1 VDPLPPASTSRP
13 ARAGE
18 AVAVA
23 VVAGIAAW
31 SYGAAVVSP
40 AVGVAAGI
48 VGAANGAISGWR
60 RIYAWRRRTGW
71 WAALL
76 DSTWGLPPV
85 LLGLV
90 AHVVAGLRHGG
101 YEASLSR
108 RLNRHVY
115 RRGAHLQAG
124 YVFTI
129 GNVISSAG
137 DVDQP
142 RRRKLIVDHE
152 DVHVWQARWW
162 GPAYLVLYLGWNV
175 AGFAAGTIAW
185 LRHGRREPFGKV
197 VRSWTYYSNPFE
209 WWAYCRDDLWPPSG
223 LVHGVGWR
231 RRVVRPFPAARTQAH
246 LGIHPGV
253 QVDDRPRP

>member
-1 VDPLPPASTSRP
+1 VL
-13 ARAGE
+13 
-18 AVAVA
+18 AVF
-23 VVAGIAAW
+23 AGIAAR
-31 SYGAAVVSP
+31 SYGAAIVSP
-40 AVGVAAGI
+40 AVGVATGI

-60 RIYAWRRRTGW
+60 QIYAWRRRVGW

-76 DSTWGLPPV
+76 DSTWGLPSV

-90 AHVVAGLRHGG
+90 AHAVAALRNGE

-137 DVDQP
+137 DVDLP

-152 DVHVWQARWW
+152 DVHIWQARGF
-162 GPAYLVLYLGWNV
+162 GPAYLVLYVGWNLV
-175 AGFAAGTIAW
+175 GFVVGLIAW
-185 LRHGRREPFGKV
+185 LRHGRQEPFAKV
-197 VRSWTYYSNPFE
+197 LRSWTYYSNPFE

-223 LVHGVGWR
+223 VVRGVGWR
-231 RRVVRPFPAARTQAH
+231 RRVVRPFTEARTRAH
-246 LGIHPGV
+246 LGG
-253 QVDDRPRP
+253 QVGAEVGADVGACVEDRRQA